1 MTLHDE
7 DNSEK
12 IFAYLV
18 TLTSFMLNSVS
29 FLPLLIMERLVDDF
43 VFMTSC
49 RLREIKKYQD
59 NSRS

>member
-18 TLTSFMLNSVS
+18 TLTNFMLNSVS

-49 RLREIKKYQD
+49 RLREMKKYQD